1 MREVLVRQRNQGSYD
16 QLALFHAAT
25 AIPAWMSL
33 PAEVREQTLR
43 WLARLLR
50 DRCRDRAGVA
60 QAEVA
65 HE

>member
-1 MREVLVRQRNQGSYD
+1 MREVLVRQRNLSSSS
-16 QLALFHAAT
+16 QLALFQAAT
-25 AIPAWMSL
+25 AIPEWVSL

-50 DRCRDRAGVA
+50 DLCRDRVRAA
-60 QAEVA
+60 QTEVA

>member
-1 MREVLVRQRNQGSYD
+1 MQEVLVRQKKLRSYD
-16 QLALFHAAT
+16 QLALFQAAT
-25 AIPAWMSL
+25 AIPGWMSL

-50 DRCRDRAGVA
+50 DRCRDRARAA

>member
-1 MREVLVRQRNQGSYD
+1 MREVLVRQRKLRSYD
-16 QLALFHAAT
+16 QLGLFQAAT
-25 AIPAWMSL
+25 AIPEWMSL

-50 DRCRDRAGVA
+50 ERCRERTA
-60 QAEVA
+60 QAEVV

>member
-1 MREVLVRQRNQGSYD
+1 MQEVLVRQKKLRSYD
-16 QLALFHAAT
+16 QLALFQAAT
-25 AIPAWMSL
+25 AIPGWMSL

-50 DRCRDRAGVA
+50 DRCRDRAA